1 MANTV
6 IVNVEANTASATAN
20 ITSTTV
26 AVDNLT
32 KAEQKLNRESEKV
45 ASGFEDVT
53 KNGGAI
59 AILDQLTGGLASRV
73 RDSAE
78 ATKLFN
84 FNLKGMRTAL
94 IATGIGAFIV
104 ALGVVVAYWD
114 EITDFITGASAALK
128 EQRLEYEKIG
138 TRLDASIGLL
148 EQEKSLLEASGL
160 SAREITSELRKQL
173 LLRQEN
179 NILQLESLETE
190 LEKEQAQNK
199 ELTFFEK
206 LKSSLLFTINKKA
219 GLKSLAESLNEDSE
233 ESLELETK
241 INAIKSKQLEIGKKL
256 QVLDTEEIKTQTEKL
271 EAFNKIEEEL
281 RLGAI
286 NTQKEIRDEE
296 LLQSKLKYE
305 ELINQAVSFYG
316 VLSEE
321 VAELETT
328 KQEVKTALTLKHAEE
343 DAATQKAIDDKII
356 ADKKTAD
363 DIIAKNKEDV
373 IAKELQFETDKNN
386 AIAMSKQNLQ
396 NIVSGLEAT
405 GLAKTK
411 AGQILYKAI
420 ALTQIGIDSA
430 VAISKASTLANAEGV
445 AAQLAFPLAPG
456 IGTVA
461 RVLSYAS
468 TVLQVGSNIAKAKS
482 LLSGGGSVGNTQT
495 STPPSISAPPE
506 IQQPAFNIVG
516 QGEGSQIASAL
527 GEQQQTPIQAFVV
540 SQDVTTAQSLEN
552 GIIQGATLGD

>member
-1 MANTV
+1 MSNTV

-73 RDSAE
+73 RDTFE

-84 FNLKGMRTAL
+84 FSLKGMRTAL
-94 IATGIGAFIV
+94 IATGIGAFVV
-104 ALGVVVAYWD
+104 ALGLVVAYWD
-114 EITDFITGASAALK
+114 DIVEFITGANAELQKQIDLK
-128 EQRLEYEKIG
+128 NEYIG
-138 TRLDASIGLL
+138 DLDH
-148 EQEKSLLEASGL
+148 
-160 SAREITSELRKQL
+160 ELAIMK
-173 LLRQEN
+173 
-179 NILQLESLETE
+179 
-190 LEKEQAQNK
+190 AQQDLAIAQGGYNK
-199 ELTFFEK
+199 ELAAQQRARLKDLLEERKLAVELLELQLQNLRHKDYEQYIEVHKAFEK
-206 LKSSLLFTINKKA
+206 AKLDVIKTEIALQNSWNDVTERAKTNREKQAADEKLLSENRKKA
-219 GLKSLAESLNEDSE
+219 NEDALAAE
-233 ESLELETK
+233 REKED
-241 INAIKSKQLEIGKKL
+241 AIE
-256 QVLDTEEIKTQTEKL
+256 
-271 EAFNKIEEEL
+271 KIEEDL

-286 NTQKEIRDEE
+286 NTQKEIREEE

-305 ELINQAVSFYG
+305 ELINQAVAFYG

-343 DAATQKAIDDKII
+343 DAATQKAIEDKIL
-356 ADKKTAD
+356 ADKKIAED
-363 DIIAKNKEDV
+363 KILKDKEYIIAQ
-373 IAKELQFETDKNN
+373 ELKFETDKNN

-396 NIVSGLEAT
+396 NIISGLEAS

-430 VAISKASTLANAEGV
+430 IAISKASTLANAEGV

-456 IGTVA
+456 IGTIA

-468 TVLQVGSNIAKAKS
+468 TVAQVGSNISKAKS

-495 STPPSISAPPE
+495 SAPPLISAPPE